1 MFIHV
6 LPILIDELLRQ
17 DEAPQELVGALLTT
31 PSAEALRQLERN
43 EAKIMFDPNSETID
57 IVVNR
62 NSVSGTPDEY

>member
-57 IVVNR
+57 IVLGPRVR
-62 NSVSGTPDEY
+62 SVGTRE